1 MADLGPIPSPC
12 TAVCRLG
19 PDQVCDGCG
28 RTIAEIVMWSALDE
42 IDRERVLARVSGW
55 IPRERPPLRPSP

>member
-1 MADLGPIPSPC
+1 MADLAPIPSPC

-28 RTIAEIVMWSALDE
+28 RTIAEIVTWASLDAAE
-42 IDRERVLARVSGW
+42 RGRVLARVSGW
-55 IPRERPPLRPSP
+55 VPRERPPLWPSA